1 MNWIWGEKKEDPTKV
16 EFSAKNRAE
25 DIINRKVR
33 IHLELDM
40 EYPYTFDIVQTI
52 KEINANFS
60 LPVGVDIKDVHL
72 THIELLGGTDVR

>member
-1 MNWIWGEKKEDPTKV
+1 
-16 EFSAKNRAE
+16 
-25 DIINRKVR
+25 
-33 IHLELDM
+33 M

>member
-25 DIINRKVR
+25 DIINRTVR
-33 IHLELDM
+33 ISLVLEM

-52 KEINANFS
+52 KEIKADFS
-60 LPVGVDIKDVHL
+60 MPVGIDITSVNL
-72 THIELLGGTDVR
+72 TDIELLGGTDVS

>member
-1 MNWIWGEKKEDPTKV
+1 MATANNEKGIIKV
-16 EFSAKNRAE
+16 KALI

-52 KEINANFS
+52 KEITADFS
-60 LPVGVDIKDVHL
+60 MPFGVDIKDVHL
-72 THIELLGGTDVR
+72 TSIQLLGWSDVK

>member
-1 MNWIWGEKKEDPTKV
+1 MNWIWGEKKEEPTKV

-33 IHLELDM
+33 IHLDLDM

-52 KEINANFS
+52 KEITADFS
-60 LPVGVDIKDVHL
+60 MPVGVDIKSVNL
-72 THIELLGGTDVR
+72 TSIELLGGSDVR